1 MSSTAMAK
9 IWNADLAHAAEVRVW
24 YHQSKGSSKEFMWR
38 KAHEAILAVKKEI
51 RQYSSGRVVNMPK
64 LKERTTL
71 LELEAILRGEKPIVP
86 PEMQEAEPVERDYA
100 QHPYLKRMQ
109 FRGGGYAIL
118 MALHSRS
125 ASANLRQ
132 FMYKSELIHDAQ
144 PYCDVTMEGGWGAA
158 NGWTSIRSLLS
169 HRLVLSSKGP
179 QGGREEFHLT
189 PEGQRFVTAM
199 LQRWG
204 GGAPG
209 RAGDGDGGEAE
220 RNPAMVSPSAARG
233 RSRGRSRSRGA
244 RPRWAAPT
252 FRPAAAAAV
261 RAAPTPC
268 MAKPTVQQELE
279 EIEIS
284 SESESARDVESR
296 SQVVLLVDERER
308 LRNTEP
314 RRFFE
319 RIERTAAAGRRRLK
333 LGDFA
338 WTLSGGP
345 MVDLLLERKRIED
358 LVGRSAKGDHLRQLR
373 RMERSG
379 LRHLFFLIEGNQSQA
394 SNCTVYDTEEA
405 KSLESAIYC
414 KEDIDAFC
422 AQLIVD
428 GSKVGVLQT
437 RDSAGTIRLLKSIS
451 NWLAWTLAVHPE
463 NRCSVLTGTTLQ
475 QFEME
480 LPDGTSTQDDLGA
493 MSASRTAQME
503 VSRRLFHRL
512 HQPADTSTLTWCTNE
527 LPDLCGELVIC
538 DGHVDPMSFVIVD
551 GGLLLHEI
559 LAAATPQR
567 CAVAV
572 ADAAA
577 RAVAAQLPSTRA
589 RRRLLIVEGLCKAV
603 QAFARGTCPSPL
615 PREEILP
622 CAELVILLLDLT
634 YSWRCR
640 VHNSEAVETTKSFLQ
655 VLVQVALGTRQI

>member
-1 MSSTAMAK
+1 
-9 IWNADLAHAAEVRVW
+9 
-24 YHQSKGSSKEFMWR
+24 
-38 KAHEAILAVKKEI
+38 
-51 RQYSSGRVVNMPK
+51 
-64 LKERTTL
+64 
-71 LELEAILRGEKPIVP
+71 
-86 PEMQEAEPVERDYA
+86 
-100 QHPYLKRMQ
+100 
-109 FRGGGYAIL
+109 
-118 MALHSRS
+118 
-125 ASANLRQ
+125 
-132 FMYKSELIHDAQ
+132 
-144 PYCDVTMEGGWGAA
+144 
-158 NGWTSIRSLLS
+158 
-169 HRLVLSSKGP
+169 
-179 QGGREEFHLT
+179 
-189 PEGQRFVTAM
+189 
-199 LQRWG
+199 
-204 GGAPG
+204 
-209 RAGDGDGGEAE
+209 
-220 RNPAMVSPSAARG
+220 
-233 RSRGRSRSRGA
+233 
-244 RPRWAAPT
+244 
-252 FRPAAAAAV
+252 
-261 RAAPTPC
+261 
-268 MAKPTVQQELE
+268 
-279 EIEIS
+279 
-284 SESESARDVESR
+284 
-296 SQVVLLVDERER
+296 
-308 LRNTEP
+308 
-314 RRFFE
+314 
-319 RIERTAAAGRRRLK
+319 
-333 LGDFA
+333 
-338 WTLSGGP
+338 

-394 SNCTVYDTEEA
+394 SNCAVYDTEEA

-437 RDSAGTIRLLKSIS
+437 RDSAGTIRPLKSIS